1 MNNNYEKVRS
11 SRNELEA
18 ILRIRGIS
26 KQKFGRILNIK
37 GSTIEKYVENPYY
50 MRYYQMQRFANFLN
64 IDVKDII
71 DIIEVD
77 LETNSITVEGE
88 ENFTGIESLVTH
100 NEQQLMTE
108 EARNAVNCFTEL
120 IEEKKNIKKNIIEMN
135 NYFAY
140 SGKQELNDMLV
151 SLMPSYRNT
160 KDVSINNDMTKYIL
174 KDYRKLN

>member
-1 MNNNYEKVRS
+1 
-11 SRNELEA
+11 
-18 ILRIRGIS
+18 
-26 KQKFGRILNIK
+26 
-37 GSTIEKYVENPYY
+37 
-50 MRYYQMQRFANFLN
+50 
-64 IDVKDII
+64 
-71 DIIEVD
+71 
-77 LETNSITVEGE
+77 
-88 ENFTGIESLVTH
+88 
-100 NEQQLMTE
+100 MTE
-108 EARNAVNCFTEL
+108 EGRNAVNCFTEL

>member
-1 MNNNYEKVRS
+1 
-11 SRNELEA
+11 
-18 ILRIRGIS
+18 
-26 KQKFGRILNIK
+26 
-37 GSTIEKYVENPYY
+37 
-50 MRYYQMQRFANFLN
+50 
-64 IDVKDII
+64 
-71 DIIEVD
+71 
-77 LETNSITVEGE
+77 
-88 ENFTGIESLVTH
+88 
-100 NEQQLMTE
+100 MTE